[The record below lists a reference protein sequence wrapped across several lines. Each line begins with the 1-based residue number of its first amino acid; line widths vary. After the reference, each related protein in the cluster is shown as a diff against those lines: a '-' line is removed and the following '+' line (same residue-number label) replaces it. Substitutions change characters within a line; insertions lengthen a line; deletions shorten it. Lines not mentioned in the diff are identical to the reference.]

1 MGGQQISGRHIRM
14 VQNVEKRIQSCPACV
29 HVHHSETRF
38 PAEQTRP
45 RRTAGVADQLLFKNS
60 SMNSAAYFTAASQM
74 VPLIS
79 AVASFGLRM

>member
-14 VQNVEKRIQSCPACV
+14 VQNVE
-29 HVHHSETRF
+29 
-38 PAEQTRP
+38 
-45 RRTAGVADQLLFKNS
+45 QLLFKNS
-60 SMNSAAYFTAASQM
+60 SINRAAYFTAASQM